1 MINNRK
7 YKILIAEDDTNIV
20 ELLKIYLEKNGYDV
34 ICCYDGFEA
43 YQEVEKEEV
52 DLAIFD
58 VMMPKMNGYELT
70 KKVRAISNIPIII
83 LSAKNKD
90 NDKIVGL
97 EYGADD
103 YMTKPFNPNEVV
115 ARVKASL
122 RRYYDL
128 NDDEK
133 SAYDLINVGELSLD
147 LKKVQLYKKGNPISL
162 TATEYRILSLL
173 MKAPGKIFTK
183 VQIFESINGYY
194 LDSDDNTLMVHIS
207 NLRDKIEDDSKNPK
221 YIKTV
226 RGLGYKIE
234 YK

>member
-133 SAYDLINVGELSLD
+133 SVYDLINVGELSLD

>member
-20 ELLKIYLEKNGYDV
+20 ELLKIYLEKNCYDV

-43 YQEVEKEEV
+43 YQELEKEEV

>member
-7 YKILIAEDDTNIV
+7 YKILIAEDDNNIV
-20 ELLKIYLEKNGYDV
+20 ELLKIYLEKNGYDAV
-34 ICCYDGFEA
+34 CCHDGFEA
-43 YQEVEKEEV
+43 YQTIEKEEI

-90 NDKIVGL
+90 NDKIIGL

-103 YMTKPFNPNEVV
+103 YMAKPFNPNEVV
-115 ARVKASL
+115 ARVKALL

-128 NDDEK
+128 NADEK

-147 LKKVQLYKKGNPISL
+147 LKKIQLYKNGDPISL
-162 TATEYRILSLL
+162 TATEYRIVSLL

-226 RGLGYKIE
+226 RGLGYKID

>member
-1 MINNRK
+1 M
-7 YKILIAEDDTNIV
+7 LIAEDDTNIV

>member
-147 LKKVQLYKKGNPISL
+147 LKKVQLYKKGNPINL

>member
-43 YQEVEKEEV
+43 YQAVEKEEV

-147 LKKVQLYKKGNPISL
+147 LKKVQLYKKGNPINL